1 MRRIDLT
8 QGNIM
13 KVIIALAIPIMG
25 SSFLQLTYNLVD
37 MIWVGRLGSNA
48 VASVGS
54 SGFFIALG
62 YAINALVVT
71 GAGIKISHAAG
82 KKDDLEVKDYMNAA
96 LILNTAVSLSYG
108 MILLIFGKV
117 FIDFLH
123 LNHKVVE
130 RDAYLYLLMHI
141 PILFFSF
148 FNMFYVR
155 ILGSFGNTKGALH
168 ISAIG
173 VIFNIVL
180 DPICIYGLKLG
191 ILGAAI
197 ATLLSHVI
205 LFIIFN
211 IKGKDLFKYRREV
224 GFKYIKI
231 KEMVKLGIPMA
242 TQRILFT
249 LVSIVLARIIAEFGS
264 DAIAAQKIGF
274 QIESI
279 SFMVVGGL
287 SGAVASFTGQNYGAK
302 QYQRIERGYQAA
314 LMIGAVY
321 SLITAGFFLS
331 IPELLVSLFI
341 KEQNTLVIASTYLRV
356 LGLVQIFSCLEM
368 VCNGVFTGLGLPKV
382 PAIISIVFT
391 VLRIPMAMIFIP
403 FWGLTGIW
411 LSIAVSSVLKGTTAY
426 FIFKFKVWKEY
437 RDALSI

>member
-82 KKDDLEVKDYMNAA
+82 KKDDLEVKNYMNAA

-108 MILLIFGKV
+108 IILLIFGKT

-173 VIFNIVL
+173 VLFNIVL
-180 DPICIYGLKLG
+180 DPICIYGLRMG

-211 IKGKDLFKYRREV
+211 IKGKDLFKYRREI

-249 LVSIVLARIIAEFGS
+249 LVSIVLARIIAEFGA

-302 QYQRIERGYQAA
+302 QYQRIESGYQAA

-321 SLITAGFFLS
+321 SLTTAGFFLS

>member
-1 MRRIDLT
+1 MRKIDLT
-8 QGNIM
+8 QGNII

-62 YAINALVVT
+62 YGINALVVT

-96 LILNTAVSLSYG
+96 LILNAAVSLLYG
-108 MILLIFGKV
+108 IILLIFGKM
-117 FIDFLH
+117 FINFLH
-123 LNHKVVE
+123 LNHAVVE
-130 RDAYLYLLMHI
+130 RDAHRYLLMHI

-173 VIFNIVL
+173 VLFNIVL

-197 ATLLSHVI
+197 ATLLANVI

-211 IKGKDLFKYRREV
+211 IKGRTLFKYRKEI
-224 GFKYIKI
+224 GFKYVKI
-231 KEMVKLGIPMA
+231 KEMIKLGMPMA
-242 TQRILFT
+242 AQRVLFT

-302 QYQRIERGYQAA
+302 KSQRIEGGYQAA
-314 LMIGAVY
+314 LMVGAVY
-321 SLITAGFFLS
+321 SLITAAFFLS
-331 IPELLVSLFI
+331 IPELLVRLFI
-341 KEQNTLVIASTYLRV
+341 KEQNTIVIASTYLRV

-411 LSIAVSSVLKGTTAY
+411 LSIAVSSVLKGSTAY